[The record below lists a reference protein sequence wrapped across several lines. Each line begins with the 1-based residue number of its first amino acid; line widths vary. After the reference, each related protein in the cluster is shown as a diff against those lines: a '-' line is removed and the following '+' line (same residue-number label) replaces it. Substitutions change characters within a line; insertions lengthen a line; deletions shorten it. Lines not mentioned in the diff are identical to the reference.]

1 LRREAN
7 TRGNAGVPPSAR
19 GEGFRQAVEPGLPFH
34 RYGRGFTLRLRNSI
48 LEIQSLRADA
58 VDVRV
63 EMTRQQFNKLFE
75 GGLSSEPI
83 AGAQLTGDKATIT
96 DLFAVLDNPAELPV
110 PNISLR

>member
-1 LRREAN
+1 
-7 TRGNAGVPPSAR
+7 
-19 GEGFRQAVEPGLPFH
+19 
-34 RYGRGFTLRLRNSI
+34 
-48 LEIQSLRADA
+48 
-58 VDVRV
+58 
-63 EMTRQQFNKLFE
+63 MTRQQFNKLFE